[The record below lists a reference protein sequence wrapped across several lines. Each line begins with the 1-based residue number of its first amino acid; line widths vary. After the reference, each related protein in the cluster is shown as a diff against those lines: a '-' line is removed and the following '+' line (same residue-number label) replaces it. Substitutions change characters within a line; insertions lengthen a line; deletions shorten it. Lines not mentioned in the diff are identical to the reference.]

1 MRLYSSLHTYNGAGG
16 QPGQAAY
23 PGGFLNGLILPV
35 TLGTMLLASRRKD
48 IVGDYHHP
56 TWLLVFGVIIVV
68 IAGYSGILSLGIWH
82 SSYQDR
88 PGKHTLDLLTGKAS
102 GG

>member
-1 MRLYSSLHTYNGAGG
+1 MVLVGSPAKLLILAGS
-16 QPGQAAY
+16 
-23 PGGFLNGLILPV
+23 LNGLILPV

-68 IAGYSGILSLGIWH
+68 IAGYSGILSLRNMAQLIP
-82 SSYQDR
+82 R
-88 PGKHTLDLLTGKAS
+88 
-102 GG
+102 